1 MDNQYH
7 LKRLIVLLS
16 SAMLLI
22 VETGVFAYTWFASY
36 VYGGALDQPYFYKG
50 NLAII
55 GLYAVMLMIF
65 FRLTRSFQVGHFRIF
80 EVLFLQA
87 LSVLGVN
94 AITYVQLCLIGH
106 WKFWSHMEPMIAMTI
121 AEVLCVF
128 AWVVFNRWIVT
139 KLYPPR
145 DVLVVHGPYSPSGL
159 IHKIRG
165 REDMY
170 AIREIISYH
179 DNLDEIMEKTRHY
192 GCLVMTDLPAE
203 IRNELLKFCYTNEI
217 RCYCVPKL
225 SDIIVMSAQDTHLF
239 DTSMLLLRNR
249 GLTIAQRAVK
259 RLFDIVVSLVALV
272 IFAPI
277 MLVVAICI
285 KCYDGGPAIY
295 TQERLTRGGR
305 IFRIYK
311 FRSMRVQKEGE
322 GYCMTRKHDDRI
334 TPVGKVI
341 RALHFDELPQIFNIL
356 KGDMSI
362 VGPRPETPKLAEEYR
377 ESIPEFDYRL
387 RVKAGLTGF
396 AQVYG
401 KYNTTPYD
409 KLKLDLTYI
418 QNYSF
423 LLDLKLLVLTFEIL
437 FVKDNTEGIED
448 WQTHAVIN
456 QRETAD
462 KN

>member
-1 MDNQYH
+1 MDNKYH

-22 VETGVFAYTWFASY
+22 VETGVFAYTWFSSY
-36 VYGGALDQPYFYKG
+36 VYAGALDQPFFYKG
-50 NLAII
+50 NFAMI
-55 GLYAVMLMIF
+55 GLYALMLMIF
-65 FRLTRSFQVGHFRIF
+65 FKLTRSFQVSHFRVF
-80 EVLFLQA
+80 EVLFLQV
-87 LSVLGVN
+87 LSIFGAN

-106 WKFWSHMEPMIAMTI
+106 WKFWTHMDPMFCMTAVEI
-121 AEVLCVF
+121 LCIF
-128 AWVVFNRWIVT
+128 AWVIFNRWLVIR
-139 KLYPPR
+139 LYPPR

-159 IHKIRG
+159 IHKIHG

-179 DNLDEIMEKTRHY
+179 DNLEEIMKKALDY
-192 GCLVMTDLPAE
+192 SGLVMTDLPPE
-203 IRNELLKFCYTNEI
+203 VRNELLKFCYQHEI

-225 SDIIVMSAQDTHLF
+225 SDILVMSAQDTHLF
-239 DTSMLLLRNR
+239 DTSILLLRNK
-249 GLTIAQRAVK
+249 GLTIAQRAMK
-259 RLFDIVVSLVALV
+259 RLFDIVVSLLALV
-272 IFAPI
+272 VFAPV
-277 MLVVAICI
+277 MVVVAICI
-285 KCYDGGPAIY
+285 KCYDGGPVIY
-295 TQERLTRGGR
+295 TQDRLTRGGNV
-305 IFRIYK
+305 FKIYK
-311 FRSMRVQKEGE
+311 FRSMRVQKEGT
-322 GYCMTRKHDDRI
+322 GYCMTRKNDDRI
-334 TPVGKVI
+334 TPVGKII

-362 VGPRPETPKLAEEYR
+362 VGPRPETPRLAEEYK
-377 ESIPEFDYRL
+377 ESIPEFDFRL

-437 FVKDNTEGIED
+437 FVKDNTEGIEAN
-448 WQTHAVIN
+448 QTHATIN

>member
-1 MDNQYH
+1 MDHQYH

-36 VYGGALDQPYFYKG
+36 VYAGALDQPFFYKG
-50 NLAII
+50 NFAII

-65 FRLTRSFQVGHFRIF
+65 FKLTRSFQVGHFRVF
-80 EVLFLQA
+80 EVLFLQI
-87 LSVLGVN
+87 LSVVCVN

-106 WKFWSHMEPMIAMTI
+106 WVFWTHMEPMFMMTFV
-121 AEVLCVF
+121 EMLCIF
-128 AWVVFNRWIVT
+128 IWVVFNRWIVT
-139 KLYPPR
+139 RLYPPR

-159 IHKIRG
+159 IQKIHG

-170 AIREIISYH
+170 AIREIVSYR
-179 DNLDEIMEKTRHY
+179 DNLQEIMDKIKQY

-203 IRNELLKFCYTNEI
+203 VRNELLKFCYEYDI

-225 SDIIVMSAQDTHLF
+225 SDIMVMSAQDTHLF
-239 DTSMLLLRNR
+239 DTSMLLLRNK

-259 RLFDIVVSLVALV
+259 RLSDIIMALGALV
-272 IFAPI
+272 VFAPI

-285 KCYDGGPAIY
+285 KCYDGGPVVY
-295 TQERLTRGGR
+295 TQDRLTRGGR
-305 IFRIYK
+305 VFKIYK

-322 GYCMTRKHDDRI
+322 AYCMTRKNDDRI

-356 KGDMSI
+356 KGDMSV
-362 VGPRPETPKLAEEYR
+362 VGPRPETHKLAEEYK
-377 ESIPEFDYRL
+377 ESIPEFDFRL

-437 FVKDNTEGIED
+437 FVKDNTEGIEAD
-448 WQTHAVIN
+448 QTHATIN
-456 QRETAD
+456 QKETAD